1 MKWAGWAVAVVCA
14 VVLLWTLDQSDA
26 KVAEWADRAQVA
38 ESLRKAADDKARSDS
53 LALVRLQQDYAADS
67 LRLAQERDRSRQ
79 EAKRARQD
87 GKRAS
92 EALRATL
99 DAQQAVLLDSLD
111 TAHAREIQ
119 ALESQVQVADSATVV
134 ERSLRVATEQ
144 ALASERLAYQALTS
158 SNSALQ
164 GQIEALEAA
173 RKGDRLR
180 IGGFAGGT
188 LTLAILAVVILR

>member
-1 MKWAGWAVAVVCA
+1 MKWAGWVVAIGALVW
-14 VVLLWTLDQSDA
+14 LLWGMDQSDA
-26 KVAEWADRAQVA
+26 KVAEWAERARVA
-38 ESLRKAADDKARSDS
+38 ESLRKATEDKARADS
-53 LALVRLQQDYAADS
+53 LMLVRLQQDYAADS

-79 EAKRARQD
+79 EARRARQA
-87 GKRAS
+87 GQEAS
-92 EALRATL
+92 DALRATL

-111 TAHAREIQ
+111 EAHAREIQ

-144 ALASERLAYQALTS
+144 ALASERLAHQALTS

-164 GQIEALEAA
+164 GQIAALEAA